1 METQTQKPKRKY
13 QKREPKRNKKMQTPK
28 EKKKWTQEQQDIF
41 KTAKKGNSLVIQAC
55 AGAGKTSVALEMA
68 HANPE
73 KKYLLLTYNNHLAND
88 VKEKVGDLNNFNV
101 FTFHGFGE
109 RYYPCGVFTDSDLE
123 KIIAN
128 RLCPKEIDEYGED
141 ASIPDYDVIIIDE
154 TQDMKLIF
162 FRFVYKFMMDMV
174 RQRVDSGN
182 LKPSQIVVM
191 GDVRQ

>member
-13 QKREPKRNKKMQTPK
+13 QKREPKRAKKMQTPK
-28 EKKKWTQEQQDIF
+28 EKKKWTQEQEAIF

-128 RLCPKEIDEYGED
+128 RLCPKEADEAEGFGEEYGG
-141 ASIPDYDVIIIDE
+141 IPDYDVIIIDE

-174 RQRVDSGN
+174 RQRVDS
-182 LKPSQIVVM
+182 
-191 GDVRQ
+191 